1 VSPIP
6 VTASSAVT
14 DFAEMSATL
23 TGFDLVELEGTGMIV
38 PLYDELLATIGAREA
53 GKLLGASARVHDE
66 HAGEGPDALDEAFR
80 VAILDDARFGPV
92 ARNVLKMWYL
102 GIWSQL
108 PRAWRDAYGATSLD
122 TDRVISAAAY
132 TESLVWVAA
141 HTHPMGAKA
150 PGFGSWSVP
159 PIGVDGPGAP

>member
-1 VSPIP
+1 MAKLPFTVSSG
-6 VTASSAVT
+6 VA

-23 TGFDLVELEGTGMIV
+23 TGFSVVELEGTGLV
-38 PLYDELLATIGAREA
+38 GPLYDELLATIGAREA
-53 GKLLGASARVHDE
+53 GKLLGASARVHDD
-66 HAGEGPDALDEAFR
+66 HRGRGPDAVDDAFR
-80 VAILDDARFGPV
+80 VEILDDDRYGPV

-102 GIWSQL
+102 GTWSQL

-122 TDRVISAAAY
+122 TDRVISVSAF

-150 PGFGSWSVP
+150 PGFGSWARP
-159 PIGVDGPGAP
+159 PLDVDRPVAS